1 MKLFTP
7 SGSAIR
13 CRDERG
19 YMLITIILFVALLAI
34 AMTAAAPLITRQVKR
49 DREEE
54 MIHRGVQYS
63 RAIKHYVK
71 KFGRYPT
78 KIEDLENTSNIRF
91 LRRRYKDPITGKDFK
106 LLHMGEVQTSF
117 GSNIAGATSVSNLAA
132 AQASSGGFGSNT
144 SFGNNSA
151 FGGSTF
157 GGNSGS
163 TFGGGNAGS
172 SFGGSTFGSGG
183 FGNSPQ
189 SATNA
194 NQGNQAQNAGTDADS
209 ADQKVSGQSGQESS
223 DANAKVFGGGPI
235 LGVASLSKEK
245 SIRVFNKKDH
255 YNQWQFIYDPTLD
268 TGGLITTPF
277 QPGMQSAG
285 VMQQGVQGQAGT
297 QNSPFG
303 TQGSSFG
310 QGSAFGQGS
319 SFGSPGGM
327 TPAPSQPQP
336 QNFQSPFPPE
346 QSPQQ

>member
-1 MKLFTP
+1 MKVFSP
-7 SGSAIR
+7 SRHATR
-13 CRDERG
+13 RRNERG

-78 KIEDLENTSNIRF
+78 KIEDLENTNNVRF
-91 LRRRYKDPITGKDFK
+91 LRRRYKDPVTGKDFK
-106 LLHMGEVQTSF
+106 LLHMGEVQTAF

-132 AQASSGGFGSNT
+132 AQASSGGFGSSSTFSNG
-144 SFGNNSA
+144 SS
-151 FGGSTF
+151 FGGSAF

-163 TFGGGNAGS
+163 TFGGNSGS
-172 SFGGSTFGSGG
+172 SFGGSTFGSSSL
-183 FGNSPQ
+183 GNSPQ

-194 NQGNQAQNAGTDADS
+194 QGNQAQNAGTDAGS
-209 ADQKVSGQSGQESS
+209 ADQKVAGAGDEPT
-223 DANAKVFGGGPI
+223 DAGTKVFGGGPI
-235 LGVASLSKEK
+235 IGVASLSKEK
-245 SIRVFNKKDH
+245 SIRVFSKKDH

-268 TGGLITTPF
+268 QGGLITTPF

-285 VMQQGVQGQAGT
+285 ITPQGVQGQTGT
-297 QNSPFG
+297 QSSPFG

-310 QGSAFGQGS
+310 QGSAFGQNS
-319 SFGSPGGM
+319 SFGPQGGTM
-327 TPAPSQPQP
+327 SSPAPSQPQP
-336 QNFQSPFPPE
+336 QGFQSSFPPD
-346 QSPQQ
+346 QSPPQQ

>member
-1 MKLFTP
+1 
-7 SGSAIR
+7 
-13 CRDERG
+13 
-19 YMLITIILFVALLAI
+19 MLITIILFVALLAI

-78 KIEDLENTSNIRF
+78 KIEDLENTNNVRF

-106 LLHMGEVQTSF
+106 LLHMGEVQTAF

-132 AQASSGGFGSNT
+132 AQASSGGFGSNS
-144 SFGNNSA
+144 SFGNNSS

-163 TFGGGNAGS
+163 TFGGGSPGS
-172 SFGGSTFGSGG
+172 SFGGSTSSGP
-183 FGNSPQ
+183 PQ
-189 SATNA
+189 SATNP
-194 NQGNQAQNAGTDADS
+194 NQGTQDQSEGTDSSS
-209 ADQKVSGQSGQESS
+209 ADQRVSGQPSQGSFSS
-223 DANAKVFGGGPI
+223 TNAFAGGPI

-245 SIRVFNKKDH
+245 SIRIFNKKDH

-268 TGGLITTPF
+268 NGGLITTPF

-285 VMQQGVQGQAGT
+285 VAQPGLQGQPGT

-327 TPAPSQPQP
+327 TSSPAPAAQPQP
-336 QNFQSPFPPE
+336 QGFQSPFPPD
-346 QSPQQ
+346 QGPQQ

>member
-7 SGSAIR
+7 SRFAIR
-13 CRDERG
+13 GRDERG

-54 MIHRGVQYS
+54 MIHRGTQYS

-78 KIEDLENTSNIRF
+78 KIEDLENTNNVRF

-106 LLHMGEVQTSF
+106 LLHMGEVQTAF
-117 GSNIAGATSVSNLAA
+117 GSSIAGATSVTNLAA
-132 AQASSGGFGSNT
+132 AQASSGGLGNS
-144 SFGNNSA
+144 SAFGNNSS
-151 FGGSTF
+151 FGGSAF

-163 TFGGGNAGS
+163 TFGGGSPGS
-172 SFGGSTFGSGG
+172 SFGGSTFGSS

-189 SATNA
+189 SATTP
-194 NQGNQAQNAGTDADS
+194 QGNQAQNAGTDS
-209 ADQKVSGQSGQESS
+209 SSVDQKVSGQSEEGPTT
-223 DANAKVFGGGPI
+223 AGTKVFGGGPI

-245 SIRVFNKKDH
+245 SIRVFSKKDH

-268 TGGLITTPF
+268 GGGLITTPF

-285 VMQQGVQGQAGT
+285 VMQQGVQGQPGT

-319 SFGSPGGM
+319 SFGSPGGTM
-327 TPAPSQPQP
+327 SSPAPSQPQP
-336 QNFQSPFPPE
+336 QGFQSPFPPE
-346 QSPQQ
+346 QGPQQ